1 MRTNLRR
8 EGDAHNK
15 KMVPGFSQRQETA
28 PLRRLDA
35 ASSLYPKHSNQHSD
49 LGATSHKGRYD
60 MCGRQLLI
68 KHLHCKINKNQQYVT
83 HFIHNQGKASQSE
96 TKLIILSSFSL
107 DSMWSEAAS
116 HGQLAS
122 I

>member
-1 MRTNLRR
+1 VRPTTT
-8 EGDAHNK
+8 D
-15 KMVPGFSQRQETA
+15 Q
-28 PLRRLDA
+28 
-35 ASSLYPKHSNQHSD
+35 ASALQDK
-49 LGATSHKGRYD
+49 
-60 MCGRQLLI
+60 
-68 KHLHCKINKNQQYVT
+68 KNQQFVT